1 MANVLVIGKGGREH
15 ALVWKLKQSENVDR
29 VYCIPGSDGIAEI
42 ANCADYN
49 VNDFN
54 GIAEF
59 CKEMNIDLVVPGPED
74 PLCEGIVDYLTER
87 GIKTSGPSK
96 AAARLEGSKAFAK
109 EFMRKHDIP
118 TADFEVFM
126 DPDKAKDYVEAH
138 GAPIVIKADGL
149 AAGKGSKVCMTLD
162 EAINAVD
169 SILVKKEFK
178 AAGNKIVIED
188 YLEGEEASILALT
201 DGNTIRTL
209 APAGDYKPAF
219 ETKHDR
225 TRWLQS
231 GGDRKYEDR
240 KIGPNTGSLGAYAP
254 TPIVTPELMEKVY
267 NRILNPTIKGM
278 AEEGTLFVG
287 CLYAG
292 LMIKDGEPSVLED
305 NVRFGDP
312 ETQPILSLLES
323 DLFLLL
329 NACVEGN
336 LERHQIKNREG
347 AACCVVMASGSYPGS
362 NYEKGKVISG
372 LEEVKR
378 LSDVY
383 VFHAGT
389 KKNNGRIETDG
400 GRVLGVNGNGDN
412 IWQAI
417 NTVYPAVSLIHWE
430 NEYHRTDIAEKAL
443 S

>member
-1 MANVLVIGKGGREH
+1 MANVVVIGKGGREH

-49 VNDFN
+49 VNDFS

-74 PLCEGIVDYLTER
+74 PLCEGIVDYLTKK

-96 AAARLEGSKAFAK
+96 DAAILEGSKASAK
-109 EFMRKHDIP
+109 EFMERHDIP
-118 TADFEVFM
+118 TANFEVFS
-126 DPDKAKDYVEAH
+126 DHTDAIYYLSEKDFPMV
-138 GAPIVIKADGL
+138 VKADGL
-149 AAGKGSKVCMTLD
+149 AAGKGSIVCNTLED
-162 EAINAVD
+162 AIDAVD
-169 SILVKKEFK
+169 RILVKKEFK
-178 AAGNKIVIED
+178 DAGNRIVIED
-188 YLEGEEASILALT
+188 YLKGEEASILALT

-209 APAGDYKPAF
+209 APSQDHKPAF
-219 ETKHDR
+219 ETEYDR
-225 TRWLQS
+225 TLWLES
-231 GGDRKYEDR
+231 GGDREHKDK
-240 KIGPNTGSLGAYAP
+240 KIGPNTGGMGAYAP
-254 TPIVTPELMEKVY
+254 APIVTPELMEKVY

-278 AEEGTLFVG
+278 AEEGTPFVG

-292 LMIKDGEPSVLED
+292 LMIKDGEPSVLEY

-312 ETQPILSLLES
+312 ETQPVLSLLES

-362 NYEKGKVISG
+362 DYEKGKVISG

-378 LSDVY
+378 LPEVY

-389 KKNNGRIETDG
+389 KENNGRIETGG
-400 GRVLGVNGNGDN
+400 GRVLGVNGIGDT
-412 IWQAI
+412 IRQAI
-417 NTVYPAVSLIHWE
+417 NTAYPAVNLIHWE

-443 S
+443 R